1 VEAIMFATTKVYSGF
16 SVDDLAA
23 ARQFY
28 GATLGIRVSEDN
40 GLHDGPPIAWFTD
53 PASNVCP
60 VLQLAQRALAEV
72 PWMDR
77 RGRFVAGEHAG
88 GRAQPAA
95 AATTRTMSS
104 GGSGRRDAT
113 MTAARVH

>member
-1 VEAIMFATTKVYSGF
+1 VEAIMFATTKAFSGF

-28 GATLGIRVSEDN
+28 RATLGIRVSEDN

-88 GRAQPAA
+88 GRRSQRLRRRRGRCPAA
-95 AATTRTMSS
+95 DLAGETPR
-104 GGSGRRDAT
+104 
-113 MTAARVH
+113 